1 MPRRAK
7 FSQIGVRIICAPISK
22 WGMFMVAL
30 VRELRRKAALCR
42 RSANVPTSGSGNADR
57 ILMALAEQLEH
68 DAALR
73 ERQLQED
80 VSNFR
85 PGMSPAAP

>member
-1 MPRRAK
+1 
-7 FSQIGVRIICAPISK
+7 
-22 WGMFMVAL
+22 
-30 VRELRRKAALCR
+30 
-42 RSANVPTSGSGNADR
+42 
-57 ILMALAEQLEH
+57 MALAEQLEH

>member
-1 MPRRAK
+1 
-7 FSQIGVRIICAPISK
+7 
-22 WGMFMVAL
+22 MFMVAQ

-42 RSANVPTSGSGNADR
+42 RAANIPTSGSSNADR

-73 ERQLQED
+73 ERQLQKD
-80 VSNFR
+80 ASDP
-85 PGMSPAAP
+85 PGMSRAAP